1 MYIQYA
7 CRYGNTDYG
16 VSSSRIMN
24 WKDFC
29 LKKSMWKMWTTKRYS
44 PKLSLKKRNIPM
56 IIDPENWFLK
66 SNFGTFL
73 IPPHYTNSQNSMISC
88 GYVYFY
94 GKKSSFVSPDLK
106 LHNQHY
112 HTSRPNH
119 GGLTWK
125 FSCLFD
131 SSVKNCQNV
140 LSWF

>member
-66 SNFGTFL
+66 SNFGTFWY
-73 IPPHYTNSQNSMISC
+73 IPTTPILKIQWFPVGMYIFME
-88 GYVYFY
+88 
-94 GKKSSFVSPDLK
+94 KKSSFVSPDLK